1 MPKKVRD
8 ILSSKLSIFQANRHR
23 RDDLE
28 SLISE
33 FQRVC
38 QNLIDIIW
46 GLDHIPSLLPLEIT
60 SQIQDSWLSAR
71 MLQCCGK
78 QASGIARSVRNKLKK
93 AEKHREWLLTQHRS
107 VKKVTA
113 QIEKLKVAKPEI
125 STIQP
130 QLSSQCFSID
140 RDNKTSFE
148 TWVTIHSTGRE
159 KILLPLKGSKHL
171 DSLLELEGNILNS
184 IRVSR
189 NFVHLCLEMPEV
201 PQRASGGVLGVD
213 VGITEMFHCSDGQ
226 VEMED
231 IHGWTLSKVME
242 KLTRRKYG
250 SKGFEKAQAHRNSFI
265 NWSVKRLN
273 LDGVLQ
279 VNIENLKDVRR
290 GKICSRKQ
298 KRWTYGSIIRGLE
311 RTCAR
316 AGVRTVRLDPAFTS
330 RRCNVCGWTH
340 RENRRGKLFRCDK
353 CGLTTDADLNASLNL
368 VLALPKIL
376 GWQWGQHRKGNGFF
390 WCPTGQELMVPDVQ

>member
-1 MPKKVRD
+1 MPKKIRD
-8 ILSSKLSIFQANRHR
+8 ILSSKLSISPANRHR

-38 QNLIDIIW
+38 QQLIDIIW
-46 GLDHIPSLLPLEIT
+46 DLDHIPSLLPLEIT

-78 QASGIARSVRNKLKK
+78 QASGIVRSVRNKLKK

-148 TWVTIHSTGRE
+148 TWVTIHSTGGER
-159 KILLPLKGSKHL
+159 ILLPLKGSKHL
-171 DSLLELEGNILNS
+171 DSLLEREGNILNS

-189 NFVHLCLEMPEV
+189 RFVHLCLEMPEV
-201 PQRASGGVLGVD
+201 PLRASGGVLGVD

-226 VEMED
+226 VELED
-231 IHGWTLSKVME
+231 PHGWTLSKVMGR
-242 KLTRRKYG
+242 LTRKRYG
-250 SKGFEKAQAHRNSFI
+250 SKGFERAQAHRDSFI

-279 VNIENLKDVRR
+279 VNIENLKNVRR

-311 RTCAR
+311 RTCAK

-340 RENRRGKLFRCDK
+340 GENRRGKLFRCGS

-390 WCPTGQELMVPDVQ
+390 WCPTGQELMVPDVH